1 MLIDGPPRDH
11 AHEHIRHL
19 ALLGLED
26 PARGL
31 GVGGGR
37 QHGAERRSRVEQLL
51 HRCVDQD
58 YACPVGIDGP
68 CSLLVESCVVALG
81 QQRRRRQGL
90 QADHGTVKLTVDVT
104 AKIERDL
111 LHAPLQLLLFQVGH
125 LMEGEQGDG
134 EQRQRQRD
142 TEQDE
147 KSANALGRNSV
158 DEQSRG
164 HDLAD
169 ADCPGVVAALARP
182 VKPRQ

>member
-1 MLIDGPPRDH
+1 MPALSAIDGT
-11 AHEHIRHL
+11 
-19 ALLGLED
+19 
-26 PARGL
+26 
-31 GVGGGR
+31 
-37 QHGAERRSRVEQLL
+37 
-51 HRCVDQD
+51 
-58 YACPVGIDGP
+58 
-68 CSLLVESCVVALG
+68 CSLLVESRVVALG

-90 QADHGTVKLTVDVT
+90 QSHHRAVKLTVDVT
-104 AKIERDL
+104 TKIERDL

-134 EQRQRQRD
+134 EQRQRQRN
-142 TEQDE
+142 TEQNE

-169 ADCPGVVAALARP
+169 ADCPGVVAASASP